1 MLAVAECEW
10 LLCCAAH
17 DDQLSVAACSAH
29 DTAKVRFDES
39 EHKSFVVVMP
49 ETPKWQH
56 LPHLTPFLFS
66 RRIQVELFTQQICTL
81 FQTKL
86 NSNWTI
92 SPLINRSRSIEDKC
106 HHCSCFNSENGQCED
121 FLNRKSNGDVTWKFT
136 VSSSFSLYH
145 THTLIHT
152 HAIYIIARMAKL
164 LVKCSL
170 PSVTWSGA
178 VY

>member
-1 MLAVAECEW
+1 MLAVAQCEW

-17 DDQLSVAACSAH
+17 DDQLSVAACCAH
-29 DTAKVRFDES
+29 DTAHDAIKLQNVNICHAWLLE
-39 EHKSFVVVMP
+39 
-49 ETPKWQH
+49 Q
-56 LPHLTPFLFS
+56 
-66 RRIQVELFTQQICTL
+66 FTQQICTA

-86 NSNWTI
+86 KNSI
-92 SPLINRSRSIEDKC
+92 LIERSVLWSTARDQSRINAITAVVLIVKMI
-106 HHCSCFNSENGQCED
+106 NVKD
-121 FLNRKSNGDVTWKFT
+121 FLKRKSNGDVTRKFT
-136 VSSSFSLYH
+136 VSSSLSLYH